1 MKTLLN
7 KIFADS
13 GSLSKKE
20 FEKYL
25 KGNATPDEI
34 LEIEKK
40 IQNNKFNADAIDGF
54 SENANSIDDLNDI
67 QRKLKAKYK
76 SSFSWSMSLSSLIL
90 ALAISVTAY
99 YFLQNYQSEKQE
111 IAQVITPVDSSL
123 NSNIFINENFY
134 LKSEQT
140 SEKPQEES
148 FVIAK
153 SQETEENQ
161 IRNPEQIEKVQV
173 LSSLDCLKSEND
185 VNVKMLNRSIVKTIY
200 INDLKVVDYRGLR
213 KKKTEIQSGLPSAF
227 ENKSNNENQNEDY
240 IAEQPYIDFLSNA
253 LKLFNANDYK
263 GANKEFNL
271 ILSYFPDDAN
281 AIFYSGLS
289 YFQMAEYEKAE
300 KRFTQMLNHTFN
312 TFYDESQWYL
322 SQTLLF
328 SGKKKEAID
337 LLKKIS
343 TEDGFYSQ
351 RAKTKLEETLLR

>member
-161 IRNPEQIEKVQV
+161 IRNTEQIEKVQV
-173 LSSLDCLKSEND
+173 LSSLDCLKSENNVD
-185 VNVKMLNRSIVKTIY
+185 VKML
-200 INDLKVVDYRGLR
+200 
-213 KKKTEIQSGLPSAF
+213 KKAGITSGLPSAF

>member
-13 GSLSKKE
+13 GTLSKKE
-20 FEKYL
+20 LEKYL

-40 IQNNKFNADAIDGF
+40 IQNNKFNADAVDGF
-54 SENANSIDDLNDI
+54 SENANSIDDLNEI

-76 SSFSWSMSLSSLIL
+76 SNFPWTMSLSSLIL
-90 ALAISVTAY
+90 ALAISIISY
-99 YFLQNYQSEKQE
+99 YFLQNYQSQE
-111 IAQVITPVDSSL
+111 QNITQVITPVDSIA

-134 LKSEQT
+134 LKSDKA
-140 SEKPQEES
+140 SENPKQEAS
-148 FVIAK
+148 AIAK
-153 SQETEENQ
+153 PSEIETNQ
-161 IRNPEQIEKVQV
+161 SRANEQIEKIQV
-173 LSSLDCLKSEND
+173 LNSLDCLKSAND

-200 INDLKVVDYRGLR
+200 INDLKIVDYRGLR
-213 KKKTEIQSGLPSAF
+213 KKKAEVQSGLPSEF
-227 ENKSNNENQNEDY
+227 ESKSNIENQNDDY

-253 LKLFNANDYK
+253 LKLFNSNDYK
-263 GANKEFNL
+263 GASKEFSI

-281 AIFYSGLS
+281 AIFYSGLA
-289 YFQMAEYEKAE
+289 YFQMTDYVKAE
-300 KRFTQMLNHTFN
+300 KRFTQMVNHTFN

-322 SQTLLF
+322 SQALIF

-343 TEDGFYSQ
+343 EEDGFYSQ
-351 RAKTKLEETLLR
+351 RAKNKLNEN